1 MSFTTVEAAIAVNQL
16 LSGTPILN
24 CMPKIY
30 FGEPTPLCSELQDGQ
45 RRFLRKPDSGKLFF
59 ISPPPSPPCGWE
71 SKQEDAPNKE
81 VWARD
86 LEAALKGVTT
96 TDGGVG
102 IAEGA
107 VGSGRLTEAELR
119 QRQRQKADGRGRSGS
134 LMVYDPQEHGDS
146 TNLPAV
152 MVEDTSEE
160 PSPTAGG
167 PILAHTARPPVEL
180 MDDA

>member
-1 MSFTTVEAAIAVNQL
+1 
-16 LSGTPILN
+16 
-24 CMPKIY
+24 MPKIY
-30 FGEPTPLCSELQDGQ
+30 FGEPTPLCSELHNEQ
-45 RRFLRKPDSGKLFF
+45 RRFLKKPDTGKLFF

-86 LEAALKGVTT
+86 LEAALRGVSS
-96 TDGGVG
+96 TDASGSEVDGLKN
-102 IAEGA
+102 I
-107 VGSGRLTEAELR
+107 SGRITEAELIE
-119 QRQRQKADGRGRSGS
+119 RQRQKANGRGRSGS
-134 LMVYDPQEHGDS
+134 LMVYDPQAHGDS
-146 TNLPAV
+146 ADLPAV

-160 PSPTAGG
+160 PSPVTGG